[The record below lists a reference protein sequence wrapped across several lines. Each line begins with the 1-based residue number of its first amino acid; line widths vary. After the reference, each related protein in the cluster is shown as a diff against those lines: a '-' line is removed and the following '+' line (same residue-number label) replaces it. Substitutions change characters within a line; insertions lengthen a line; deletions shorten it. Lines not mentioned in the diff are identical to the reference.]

1 MRSTPTSTPAQA
13 RVRNMFDLILGAG
26 IVVQAVLLLL
36 LLLSVASWAIIVFKL
51 REFSAVEGATAR
63 FLDAYLGGHFGA
75 ARAAAHEAVRA
86 GANSPLCAVFH
97 GGSEDLRRLEEDVTD
112 AREVEPELLE
122 GAVQRLAW
130 VQTDQAHRLER
141 GLSLLAT
148 TGSAAPFIGL
158 FGTVVGIMNSFGEIG
173 SSGSASIAVVAPGI
187 AEALFA
193 TAAGLFAA
201 IPAVIAYN
209 YMSARLG
216 RILEQTDSFRS
227 EYGERIRRLGL
238 RAA

>member
-1 MRSTPTSTPAQA
+1 
-13 RVRNMFDLILGAG
+13 MFDLILGAG

-36 LLLSVASWAIIVFKL
+36 LFLSVASWAIIVFKL
-51 REFSAVEGATAR
+51 REFRAVEAASAG
-63 FLDAYLGGHFGA
+63 FLDAYLGGSIASAREA
-75 ARAAAHEAVRA
+75 ARTRE
-86 GANSPLCAVFH
+86 NSPLCAVFS
-97 GGSEDLRRLEEDVTD
+97 GGYEDLRRLHENGTD
-112 AREVEPELLE
+112 AGEVEPELLE

-130 VQTDQAHRLER
+130 VQTEQAHRLER
-141 GLSLLAT
+141 GLSFLAT

-158 FGTVVGIMNSFGEIG
+158 FGTVVGIMNAFGEIG
-173 SSGSASIAVVAPGI
+173 TSGSASIAVVAPGI

-216 RILEQTDSFRS
+216 RILEQTDSFRG
-227 EYGERIRRLGL
+227 EYAERIRRLAL

>member
-1 MRSTPTSTPAQA
+1 
-13 RVRNMFDLILGAG
+13 MFDLILGAG

-36 LLLSVASWAIIVFKL
+36 LFLSVASWAIIVFKL
-51 REFSAVEGATAR
+51 REFRAIEEATAG
-63 FLDAYLGGHFGA
+63 FLDAYLGGSSAA
-75 ARAAAHEAVRA
+75 ARV
-86 GANSPLCAVFH
+86 V
-97 GGSEDLRRLEEDVTD
+97 
-112 AREVEPELLE
+112 AREVEAARTNSPVCAVFSEGYEALRRLQENVTEAGEAVPELLA

-130 VQTDQAHRLER
+130 VQTEQAHRLER
-141 GLSLLAT
+141 GLSFLAT

-173 SSGSASIAVVAPGI
+173 ASGSASIAVVAPGI

-209 YMSARLG
+209 YMSARVG
-216 RILEQTDSFRS
+216 RILEQADSFRG
-227 EYGERIRRLGL
+227 EYADRIRRLGL
-238 RAA
+238 RTA